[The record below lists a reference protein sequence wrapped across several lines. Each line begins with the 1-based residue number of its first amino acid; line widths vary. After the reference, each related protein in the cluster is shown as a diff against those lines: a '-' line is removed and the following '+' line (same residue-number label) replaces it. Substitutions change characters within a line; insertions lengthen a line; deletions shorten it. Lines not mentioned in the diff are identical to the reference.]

1 MTGSLQI
8 KNDKYYAVLSWYEG
22 KKRKQKWIATGF
34 TVKGNKRRAE
44 AFLKQ
49 EMDKLKEVQDCHL
62 TGTDEPFLPF
72 MERWL
77 NEVEAY
83 SIRVTTLEQYKAVF
97 RNVISTFPAFQNV
110 TLRDLAPGYIQSF
123 YNSEIKRGVSPSTV
137 RKYHTNIHKCLK

>member
-22 KKRKQKWIATGF
+22 EKRKQKWITTGF
-34 TVKGNKRRAE
+34 DVKGNKRRAE

-49 EMDKLKEVQDCHL
+49 EMDKLEKLQDHHL
-62 TGTDEPFLPF
+62 TGTDQPFLPF
-72 MERWL
+72 MEQWL
-77 NEVEAY
+77 NEVEGY

-110 TLRDLAPGYIQSF
+110 TLRGLAPGHI
-123 YNSEIKRGVSPSTV
+123 
-137 RKYHTNIHKCLK
+137 